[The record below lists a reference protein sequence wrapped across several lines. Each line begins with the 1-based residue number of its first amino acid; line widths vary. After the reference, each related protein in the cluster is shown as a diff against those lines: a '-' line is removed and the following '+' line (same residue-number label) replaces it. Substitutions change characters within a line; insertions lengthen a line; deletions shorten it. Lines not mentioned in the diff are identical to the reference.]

1 MLYDGRKIGDADNTV
16 PGCAF
21 YCAFLDSYAVPDG
34 GHPTKRFDDERE
46 HMLSRL
52 MDLITIIWLKTMQGN

>member
-1 MLYDGRKIGDADNTV
+1 MRV
-16 PGCAF
+16 CAF
-21 YCAFLDSYAVPDG
+21 YYAFLDSYAVPDG